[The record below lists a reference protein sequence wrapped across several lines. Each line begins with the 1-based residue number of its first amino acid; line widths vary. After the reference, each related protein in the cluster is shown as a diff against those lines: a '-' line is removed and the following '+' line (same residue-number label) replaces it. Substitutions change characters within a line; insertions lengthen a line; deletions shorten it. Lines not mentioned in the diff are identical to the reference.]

1 MRLGE
6 GAGVSISVQ
15 VDNHRHSLTG
25 DLPHIALNKTV
36 PPSVSKFAVT
46 RRALLD
52 TLEEA
57 AARRLILFKAP
68 AGFGKT
74 TLAADWCR
82 RLRQTDAVV
91 AWLSIDTDDNEPSAF
106 AYHVAKA
113 IQRADPD
120 LGQEAIELLEVSSL
134 IPPRNVVSTLVN
146 AASESDSEIYL
157 ILDDFHLVTD
167 SRCHELMS
175 FLLRYAPS
183 NFHLVILSRSE
194 PRIALTKLQLAEDI
208 AEIDASMLCFSLEET
223 TQFLGSDLSASLLQT
238 GIDKLHSATEGW
250 PAALQ
255 LARIS
260 LQNSANPTVLLSSFS
275 GTSRTI
281 SAYLDETL
289 ASEPDEIVEF
299 LIKTSILEQMNRSLA
314 EAVTGLVRS
323 GELLAALERRQ
334 LLLVPLDGEG
344 GWYRHHYLMSQF
356 LEDRLRVRLPDHVC
370 VLHRRAYRWFASQEM
385 WTEAVRHAIAAK
397 DFDEVIEFIENCAM
411 TLVIKGDLLTLLSWD
426 AQLPDKLMSGQLQV
440 KLALAWGMALVN
452 RFAEADAFLSCV
464 EEAASAEREGEL
476 WWKCRAVRAVIS
488 GLEGES
494 AKARNI
500 ALECLENSSFDSF
513 YLDALQNV
521 ARYGHLKAG
530 DWETFYAVPKP
541 KAAEGVSSY
550 LSETYQLCLYG
561 LAASQ
566 HLAFDEALGFY
577 AEAKKLAIRYAG
589 PKSVSAAMITG
600 PKAAALF
607 ERGQVSEAEVSVL
620 DDFDLIETT
629 AFHESF
635 LQAFLVLIRAAK
647 ARGDTARAIDFVN
660 RAERLGWERGWRHVV
675 AASLLER
682 VRLLLAM
689 GKRDDAQSLL
699 EAYEQLKARQ
709 PSTDRCTWSEIYTC
723 SKIADGLVAGAAG
736 HSSDAMRLLSGANE
750 ELLASNN
757 QLSALRVGTEL
768 SLIRLR
774 FESPLAAINTFKPVL
789 SKAARSGA
797 AGFVLDC
804 DPGIG
809 QLLSMVTSGAN
820 SEQTNDVRKF
830 ARHLLTLL
838 EQRKVPARA
847 SSVSQRAKQRLTVRE
862 NSIIE
867 FIAKGKSNKEIARA
881 LGVTPET
888 IKTHVKRIFSK
899 LSAASRAQA
908 VVRAQSLGL
917 LRGI

>member
-1 MRLGE
+1 M
-6 GAGVSISVQ
+6 SISVK
-15 VDNHRHSLTG
+15 VDDHRHSLTG
-25 DLPHIALNKTV
+25 DLPRIALTKTV

-57 AARRLILFKAP
+57 TTRRLILFKAP

-82 RLRQTDAVV
+82 HLRQTDAVV

-106 AYHVAKA
+106 AYHMAKA

-167 SRCHELMS
+167 RRCHELMS

-208 AEIDASMLCFSLEET
+208 AEIDASMLCFSREET
-223 TQFLGSDLSASLLQT
+223 TQFLGPDLSASLLPT
-238 GIDKLHSATEGW
+238 GVDKLHSATEGW

-260 LQNSANPTVLLSSFS
+260 LQNSANPAVLLSSFS

-299 LIKTSILEQMNRSLA
+299 LIKTSILKQMNRSLA
-314 EAVTGLVRS
+314 EAVTGLARS

-370 VLHRRAYRWFASQEM
+370 ELHRRAYRWFASQEM
-385 WTEAVRHAIAAK
+385 WTAAVRHAIAAK

-411 TLVIKGDLLTLLSWD
+411 TLVIRGDLLTLLSWD
-426 AQLPDKLMSGQLQV
+426 RQLPDELMSGQHQV

-452 RFAEADAFLSCV
+452 RFAEADAFLSYV

-476 WWKCRAVRAVIS
+476 WWKCRATRAVIS

-494 AKARNI
+494 AKARDI

-513 YLDALQNV
+513 YFDALQNV

-541 KAAEGVSSY
+541 KAAEGESSY
-550 LSETYQLCLYG
+550 LSETYQLCLCG

-577 AEAKKLAIRYAG
+577 AEAKQLAIRYAG

-607 ERGQVSEAEVSVL
+607 ERGQVSEAEVAVL

-635 LQAFLVLIRAAK
+635 LQAFLVLIRAAN

-660 RAERLGWERGWRHVV
+660 RAERQGWERGWRHVV

-709 PSTDRCTWSEIYTC
+709 PSSDRCTWSEIYTC

-736 HSSDAMRLLSGANE
+736 HSRDAIRLLSGAYE
-750 ELLASNN
+750 ELLGSNN

-768 SLIRLR
+768 SLTRLR

-789 SKAARSGA
+789 RKAADSGA
-797 AGFVLDC
+797 VGFVLDC

-809 QLLSMVTSGAN
+809 RLLSMVTSGTN
-820 SEQTNDVRKF
+820 SEQTNDVRNF
-830 ARHLLTLL
+830 ALHLLTLI
-838 EQRKVPARA
+838 EKRKVPARA
-847 SSVSQRAKQRLTVRE
+847 SSGTQRAKQRLTDRE

>member
-1 MRLGE
+1 
-6 GAGVSISVQ
+6 VSISVQ
-15 VDNHRHSLTG
+15 VDDHRHSLTG
-25 DLPHIALNKTV
+25 DLPHIALTKTV

-120 LGQEAIELLEVSSL
+120 LGREAIELLEVSSL

-208 AEIDASMLCFSLEET
+208 AEIDASMLCFNLEET
-223 TQFLGSDLSASLLQT
+223 TQFLGSDLSASLLPT

-299 LIKTSILEQMNRSLA
+299 LIKTSILEQMNRPLA

-426 AQLPDKLMSGQLQV
+426 RQLPDELMSGQLQV

-464 EEAASAEREGEL
+464 EEAASTERE
-476 WWKCRAVRAVIS
+476 
-488 GLEGES
+488 
-494 AKARNI
+494 
-500 ALECLENSSFDSF
+500 
-513 YLDALQNV
+513 
-521 ARYGHLKAG
+521 
-530 DWETFYAVPKP
+530 
-541 KAAEGVSSY
+541 
-550 LSETYQLCLYG
+550 
-561 LAASQ
+561 
-566 HLAFDEALGFY
+566 
-577 AEAKKLAIRYAG
+577 
-589 PKSVSAAMITG
+589 
-600 PKAAALF
+600 
-607 ERGQVSEAEVSVL
+607 
-620 DDFDLIETT
+620 
-629 AFHESF
+629 
-635 LQAFLVLIRAAK
+635 
-647 ARGDTARAIDFVN
+647 
-660 RAERLGWERGWRHVV
+660 
-675 AASLLER
+675 
-682 VRLLLAM
+682 
-689 GKRDDAQSLL
+689 
-699 EAYEQLKARQ
+699 
-709 PSTDRCTWSEIYTC
+709 
-723 SKIADGLVAGAAG
+723 
-736 HSSDAMRLLSGANE
+736 
-750 ELLASNN
+750 
-757 QLSALRVGTEL
+757 
-768 SLIRLR
+768 
-774 FESPLAAINTFKPVL
+774 
-789 SKAARSGA
+789 
-797 AGFVLDC
+797 
-804 DPGIG
+804 
-809 QLLSMVTSGAN
+809 
-820 SEQTNDVRKF
+820 
-830 ARHLLTLL
+830 
-838 EQRKVPARA
+838 
-847 SSVSQRAKQRLTVRE
+847 
-862 NSIIE
+862 
-867 FIAKGKSNKEIARA
+867 
-881 LGVTPET
+881 
-888 IKTHVKRIFSK
+888 
-899 LSAASRAQA
+899 
-908 VVRAQSLGL
+908 
-917 LRGI
+917 

>member
-1 MRLGE
+1 
-6 GAGVSISVQ
+6 
-15 VDNHRHSLTG
+15 VDDHRHSLTG
-25 DLPHIALNKTV
+25 DLPNIALTKTV

-46 RRALLD
+46 RRSLLD
-52 TLEEA
+52 ALEA
-57 AARRLILFKAP
+57 AATRRLILFKAP

-82 RLRQTDAVV
+82 RLRQADAVV

-113 IQRADPD
+113 LQRTEPD

-134 IPPRNVVSTLVN
+134 IPPRNVISALVN

-157 ILDDFHLVTD
+157 VLDDFHLVTD
-167 SRCHELMS
+167 GRCHELMS

-194 PRIALTKLQLAEDI
+194 PRFALTKLQLAEDI
-208 AEIDASMLCFSLEET
+208 AEIDASMLCFSRDET
-223 TQFLGSDLSASLLQT
+223 AQFLGSDLSASLMPT
-238 GIDKLHSATEGW
+238 GIDKLYSATEGW

-260 LQNSANPTVLLSSFS
+260 LQNSANPAVLLSSFS
-275 GTSRTI
+275 GTTRTI

-299 LIKTSILEQMNRSLA
+299 LIKTSILEQMNQSLA
-314 EAVTGLVRS
+314 ESVTGLPSS

-344 GWYRHHYLMSQF
+344 DWYRHHYLMSQF
-356 LEDRLRVRLPDHVC
+356 LEDRLRARLPDHVC
-370 VLHRRAYRWFASQEM
+370 ELHRRAYRWFASKEM

-397 DFDEVIEFIENCAM
+397 DYDEVTEFIENCAM
-411 TLVIKGDLLTLLSWD
+411 TLVIRGDLLTLLSWD
-426 AQLPDKLMSGQLQV
+426 RQLPDELMSGQVQV

-452 RFAEADAFLSCV
+452 RFAEADAFLSYV
-464 EEAASAEREGEL
+464 EEAANAEREGEL

-494 AKARNI
+494 AMARDV
-500 ALECLENSSFDSF
+500 ALECLEKSSFDSF
-513 YLDALQNV
+513 YFDALQNV

-530 DWETFYAVPKP
+530 DWEAFYAVPKP
-541 KAAEGVSSY
+541 RAAKGESSY

-561 LAASQ
+561 VAASQ
-566 HLAFDEALGFY
+566 QLAFDEALGFY
-577 AEAKKLAIRYAG
+577 DEARQLAIQYAG
-589 PKSVSAAMITG
+589 PKSVSTAMITG

-607 ERGQVSEAEVSVL
+607 EQGKVSEAEVSVL

-635 LQAFLVLIRAAK
+635 LQAFLVLIRTAK
-647 ARGDTARAIDFVN
+647 VRGDTARAIDFVN
-660 RAERLGWERGWRHVV
+660 RAERMGWERGWRHVV

-682 VRLLLAM
+682 IRLTLAM
-689 GKRDDAQSLL
+689 KQRDEAQSLL

-709 PSTDRCTWSEIYTC
+709 PSSSRCTWSEIYTC
-723 SKIADGLVAGAAG
+723 GKVAEGLVAEAAG
-736 HSSDAMRLLSGANE
+736 RSSDAICRLRGAYE
-750 ELLASNN
+750 DLLASND
-757 QLSALRVGTEL
+757 QLSALRVGAEL
-768 SLIRLR
+768 SLAHLR
-774 FESPLAAINTFKPVL
+774 FGSPVVAIDTFKPVL
-789 SKAARSGA
+789 KMAAHSRA
-797 AGFVLDC
+797 VGFVLDC
-804 DPGIG
+804 DPDVAR
-809 QLLSMVTSGAN
+809 LLAMVTSITN
-820 SEQTNDVRKF
+820 PEQTNDVRNF

-838 EQRKVPARA
+838 EQRTVPVR
-847 SSVSQRAKQRLTVRE
+847 SSSDPRKGKQMLTDRE

-888 IKTHVKRIFSK
+888 IKTHVKRIFLK